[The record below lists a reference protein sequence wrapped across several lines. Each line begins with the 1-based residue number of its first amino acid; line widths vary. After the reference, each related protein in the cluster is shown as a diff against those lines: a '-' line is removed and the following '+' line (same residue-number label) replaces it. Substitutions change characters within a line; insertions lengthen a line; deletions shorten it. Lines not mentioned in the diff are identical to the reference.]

1 MFHRATVVT
10 LRQSLSAL
18 RLALWD
24 EETNR
29 LVRFDRAN
37 ELLNDA
43 GERNRVSSK

>member
-24 EETNR
+24 EDANR
-29 LVRFDRAN
+29 LVSFDAMNNARH
-37 ELLNDA
+37 
-43 GERNRVSSK
+43 SSTATSR